1 MAFSEVKMGFHNFGN
16 SPACGRGASAMSMTA
31 LQKDKADAAGMIHR
45 NFVHV
50 LQRLC
55 IDTSFFE
62 VWAICLDFLATN
74 ASFLPCTL
82 FSRL

>member
-1 MAFSEVKMGFHNFGN
+1 
-16 SPACGRGASAMSMTA
+16 MSMTA
-31 LQKDKADAAGMIHR
+31 LQKDKADAAGMNHR
-45 NFVHV
+45 NFVHA

-62 VWAICLDFLATN
+62 VCLDFLVTN
-74 ASFLPCTL
+74 ASLLPRTL